1 MYFAPAQATRLP
13 AVYGK
18 TCLPLLF
25 AALSFLVGS
34 SSAAFAHG
42 MYVFAWPE
50 GAQICAEGYYSSKR
64 KVQGGQTRAVNQAG
78 GIVAQGVSDGE
89 GRWCFTPYAPEELT
103 IIYADDQGHR
113 AEFVV
118 TASVETGAGAPAPAV
133 ASVTVPVAASV
144 TAPVAASVV
153 APGAVAAVDATSQAV
168 ASAPPGTVMPAGSA
182 GAPGAVGIASVAFA
196 AQEEQLRG
204 LIRAEMQAQLVP
216 LHKALAERDAPRL
229 RDIVG
234 GLGWIVGLVGIG
246 AYYLQRRERRTP

>member
-18 TCLPLLF
+18 TYLPLLLLV
-25 AALSFLVGS
+25 LSLFVGS

-42 MYVFAWPE
+42 MYVFAWSE

-89 GRWCFTPYAPEELT
+89 GRWCFTPPAPEDLT

-113 AEFVV
+113 AEFVITV
-118 TASVETGAGAPAPAV
+118 SAGTGAGSPAPA
-133 ASVTVPVAASV
+133 AAS
-144 TAPVAASVV
+144 APVASSVASPVTGSV
-153 APGAVAAVDATSQAV
+153 SAPGAVATAGATSQAV
-168 ASAPPGTVMPAGSA
+168 ASASPGTVVPADSA

-196 AQEEQLRG
+196 AQEEQLRA

-246 AYYLQRRERRTP
+246 AYCLQRKEKRTP

>member
-18 TCLPLLF
+18 TFLSLLF
-25 AALSFLVGS
+25 AVLSFLVGS

-89 GRWCFTPYAPEELT
+89 GRWCFTPPAPGELT

-118 TASVETGAGAPAPAV
+118 TVSAGTGAGSPDPAV
-133 ASVTVPVAASV
+133 VS
-144 TAPVAASVV
+144 APVVHPASGAAFVT
-153 APGAVAAVDATSQAV
+153 APGAVAAVGATSQAV

-246 AYYLQRRERRTP
+246 AYYLQRRERRKP

>member
-18 TCLPLLF
+18 TYLPLLLLV
-25 AALSFLVGS
+25 LSLFVGS

-42 MYVFAWPE
+42 MYVFAWSE
-50 GAQICAEGYYSSKR
+50 GAEICAEGYYSSKR

-103 IIYADDQGHR
+103 MIYADDQGHR

-133 ASVTVPVAASV
+133 ASVTVVHP
-144 TAPVAASVV
+144 APVVASVV
-153 APGAVAAVDATSQAV
+153 APGAVAAVGATSQAV

-246 AYYLQRRERRTP
+246 AYCLQRKEKRTP